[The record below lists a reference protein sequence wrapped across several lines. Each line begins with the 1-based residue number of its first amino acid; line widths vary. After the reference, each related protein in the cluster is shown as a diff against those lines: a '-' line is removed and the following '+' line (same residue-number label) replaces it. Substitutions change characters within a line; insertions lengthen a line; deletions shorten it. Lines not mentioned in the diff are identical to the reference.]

1 MWRFQSND
9 WVLNIFLFLCTALQL
24 KRKYTAGN
32 VMLDKHTFLV
42 AVLPN
47 VDQAFIATLVIIMDR
62 IKED

>member
-1 MWRFQSND
+1 MVKLILFSY
-9 WVLNIFLFLCTALQL
+9 IFFLCNAWQL